1 MKYRRDISS
10 FLKLFGLVLVLF
22 LGYQMWLKPGPLV
35 PKKNAEDPA
44 STAPLSSGS
53 SFPLPESS
61 ANALWDVPPSRLVE
75 LGPPPSEALALM
87 RDEFDRGHYSEV
99 EQRLS
104 KLSEKKITN
113 VSTRRYISG
122 LWNNL
127 GVQQEKFGGTAL
139 SVKAFRKSV
148 AWDSKNPLAHLNLT
162 QAYWELRD
170 PAMTREFLETVIRLA
185 PQDPFPNL
193 ALADLLLSKGKPAL
207 AAKHIAL
214 ARPRAERDPNHQVY
228 LRKLT
233 AKLEALE
240 RPVTA
245 KGESSQIPSASQT
258 EVVRSPQPSMAPD
271 QVPPPAIF
279 SHKGVPEKGAVQVAS
294 PKEPAPNSHPS
305 AGERLM
311 VRFDGPPDEAA
322 WIRMRAIL
330 NYGFDELSQKYGY
343 VPSKP
348 IPVVLHTNQKY
359 MGGGGS
365 PAWADM
371 LFDGSS
377 GTIHL
382 PTQGALEDLAHFSRV
397 ARHEL
402 VHALLFQ
409 QMKGETAAV
418 PKWLIEG
425 LAMQLAEDPWSDV
438 DDASLKAGAMVPLT
452 SLQGQWKLS
461 SSDAVQ
467 IAYLEARSAVQ
478 LLVDSYGSYGVRQV
492 IGLVQTGRSLD
503 AAMQQ
508 KLSVSYDQ
516 FHRQWAQNFKLPAKT
531 GKS

>member
-22 LGYQMWLKPGPLV
+22 LGYQMWLKPAPLI
-35 PKKNAEDPA
+35 PKQNVEAPA

-53 SFPLPESS
+53 SFSLPESS
-61 ANALWDVPPSRLVE
+61 VNPLWDVPPSRLVE
-75 LGPPPSEALALM
+75 LGPPPSQALGLM
-87 RDEFDRGHYSEV
+87 RDELDRGHYSEV

-104 KLSEKKITN
+104 KLSQKKVTN
-113 VSTRRYISG
+113 VSTRRYIAG

-139 SVKAFRKSV
+139 SVKAFKQSV

-170 PAMTREFLETVIRLA
+170 PAMTLEFLETVIRLA
-185 PQDPFPNL
+185 PQNPFPHL

-207 AAKHIAL
+207 AATHIAQ
-214 ARPRAERDPNHQVY
+214 ARSRAERDPNHQAY

-233 AKLEALE
+233 AKVEALE
-240 RPVTA
+240 PPLTA
-245 KGESSQIPSASQT
+245 KGKSSQSPSTAQT
-258 EVVRSPQPSMAPD
+258 EVARSSQPLVIPGPVPSPAPPSQKRMAD
-271 QVPPPAIF
+271 
-279 SHKGVPEKGAVQVAS
+279 KGSAEVAT
-294 PKEPAPNSHPS
+294 PKEPAPQSPPVT
-305 AGERLM
+305 GEHFT

-330 NYGFDELSQKYGY
+330 NYAFEELSQKYGY

-348 IPVVLHTNQKY
+348 IPVVLHTNQKF

-365 PAWADM
+365 PAWADS

-377 GTIHL
+377 GAIHL
-382 PTQGALEDLAHFSRV
+382 PTQGAFEDLAYFSRV

-402 VHALLFQ
+402 VHSILFEQ
-409 QMKGETAAV
+409 LKGETAAV

-425 LAMQLAEDPWSDV
+425 LAMHLAEDPWSDV
-438 DDASLKAGAMVPLT
+438 DDAGLKTGAMIPLT

-461 SSDAVQ
+461 SGDAVH

-478 LLVDSYGSYGVRQV
+478 LLMDSYGSYGVRQV
-492 IGLVQTGRSLD
+492 IGLVQMGRSLD

-508 KLSVSYDQ
+508 KLSVSYEQ
-516 FHRQWAQNFKLPAKT
+516 FHRQWAQNLKLPAKM